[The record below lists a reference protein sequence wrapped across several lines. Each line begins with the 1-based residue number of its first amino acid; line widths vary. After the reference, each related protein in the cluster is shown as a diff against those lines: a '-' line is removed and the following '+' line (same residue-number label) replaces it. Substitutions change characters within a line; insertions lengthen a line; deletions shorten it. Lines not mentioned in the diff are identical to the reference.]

1 MKREEFLK
9 EIGEYSNHRILLWE
23 ALQLTD
29 GDVVEFGSG
38 EGSTPYLRKYC
49 QENNRFENN
58 EDWAILTRS
67 NLIKDWDELNYQ
79 KIDVLF
85 IDHAP
90 GERRKVDLMKYKD
103 VAKIIVIH
111 DSEPKGWNGSDY
123 GVREHFK
130 EFKSMVDL
138 QPREG
143 NGAWAT
149 MLSNFINLGDCA
161 LQLSKSDFTKDYIIS
176 GEVEG

>member
-49 QENNRFENN
+49 QENNRFFFSFENN

-79 KIDVLF
+79 KIDILF

-90 GERRKVDLMKYKD
+90 GERRKVDLIKYKD
-103 VAKIIVIH
+103 IAKIIVIH

-123 GVREHFK
+123 GVRELFT
-130 EFKSMVDL
+130 EFKYKADVMPL
-138 QPREG
+138 HPE
-143 NGAWAT
+143 GAWAT
-149 MLSNFINLGDCA
+149 ILSNSIDVTSCIGNTFE
-161 LQLSKSDFTKDYIIS
+161 SHEIIKFQ
-176 GEVEG
+176 E